1 MCASLSGSG
10 YTVSMIT
17 SMIDHHDDAV
27 APRLPVTV
35 AVAALLRRTRRLR
48 YSTTTA
54 SSARTTRRPV
64 LLVVVL
70 PVVSFTRLGTYY

>member
-1 MCASLSGSG
+1 MVLCASLSGSG

-27 APRLPVTV
+27 EPRLPVTV
-35 AVAALLRRTRRLR
+35 AVAAPRRRTCRLR

-54 SSARTTRRPV
+54 SSSSARTTRRPV
-64 LLVVVL
+64 LAL
-70 PVVSFTRLGTYY
+70 